1 MWKLKNLEASHPRI
15 AGIVQTHRQQ
25 IDAVHAGQQQAD
37 RQNIQKRTLTESN
50 GKGKDARDGGV
61 TRLRFSS
68 AKPHP
73 DPAGYQPG

>member
-50 GKGKDARDGGV
+50 GKGK
-61 TRLRFSS
+61 S
-68 AKPHP
+68 AL
-73 DPAGYQPG
+73 AIAALQR